1 MALAIYFKAKVCK
14 GWLLY
19 VFAAKEDRIQA
30 TNPHRHQLVLC
41 RLSDGLEA
49 NPLRLPSVM
58 IIATYWYKS
67 PIAVIRSG
75 SEIEISNIIQQVV
88 IMACFWLIIEISQ
101 ALQQNCVANPPFK
114 GALNGYF
121 ASYF

>member
-30 TNPHRHQLVLC
+30 TNPHRHQLALC

-49 NPLRLPSVM
+49 NPLRLHSVM

-67 PIAVIRSG
+67 PIAAILLG
-75 SEIEISNIIQQVV
+75 LEIAITHIIQQVK
-88 IMACFWLIIEISQ
+88 IMARF
-101 ALQQNCVANPPFK
+101 
-114 GALNGYF
+114 
-121 ASYF
+121 